1 MYQYGTLKN
10 GIMLVISSREFR
22 AKQAEY
28 MDMADSGE
36 QIIVQRGKNKAYSIT
51 PITNDDI
58 YFSKE
63 VVEKIEKSLLQAK
76 NGEVAKVIGKD
87 ALVEFLKDL

>member
-1 MYQYGTLKN
+1 
-10 GIMLVISSREFR
+10 MLVVSSREFR
-22 AKQAEY
+22 EKQAEY

-36 QIIVQRGKNKAYSIT
+36 QIIIQRGKNKAYSIT
-51 PITNDDI
+51 PITTDDI

-63 VVEKIEKSLLQAK
+63 MVEKIEKSLLQAK
-76 NGEVAKVIGKD
+76 NGEVTKVTGKD

>member
-1 MYQYGTLKN
+1 
-10 GIMLVISSREFR
+10 MLVVSSREFR
-22 AKQAEY
+22 EKQAEY

-58 YFSKE
+58 YFSK
-63 VVEKIEKSLLQAK
+63 VMVEKIEKSLLQAK
-76 NGEVAKVIGKD
+76 NGEVTKVTGKD

>member
-1 MYQYGTLKN
+1 
-10 GIMLVISSREFR
+10 MLVVSSREFR
-22 AKQAEY
+22 EKQAEY
-28 MDMADSGE
+28 MDMADGGE

-51 PITNDDI
+51 PITSDDI

-63 VVEKIEKSLLQAK
+63 MIEKIDKSLLQAK
-76 NGEVAKVIGKD
+76 NGEVTKVTGKD